1 MLKTVIFLI
10 SFGLTVI
17 GFTYIIAYLNLLS
30 MGYSFNEY
38 IMFILR
44 RSECFIGI
52 IGIVL
57 INIMILIRRDNYD
70 LYI

>member
-38 IMFILR
+38 IIFILK
-44 RSECFIGI
+44 RSECLIGI
-52 IGIVL
+52 IGLVL